1 MTCPVCGGRCRCA
14 RAGVLCCGCHKHKI
28 RLELRPLWSEPYWEQ
43 FARPLVREILNPLD
57 ALLAEQRQLSLNW

>member
-1 MTCPVCGGRCRCA
+1 MTCPVCSAHCICP
-14 RAGVLCCGCHKHKI
+14 RAGVLCCPCHKHKA
-28 RLELRPLWSEPYWEQ
+28 RRKLQPLLSEPYWTD